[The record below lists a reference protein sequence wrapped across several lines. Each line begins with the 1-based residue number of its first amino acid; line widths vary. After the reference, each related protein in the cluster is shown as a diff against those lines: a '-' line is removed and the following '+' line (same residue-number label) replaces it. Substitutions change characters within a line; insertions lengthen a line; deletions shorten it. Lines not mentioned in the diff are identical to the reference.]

1 MSSTPPPTSRRER
14 PAKPALTRQVIVRAA
29 LDVVREEGLERLT
42 LRRLAT
48 ELDTGAASLYVYF
61 RNVAELHAGVLDEL
75 LGTIELRGGEGDW
88 RTRLT
93 GVLRSYTQVLFEQPS
108 LARSAMV
115 SRPTGPHYLALLE
128 TLLALLAEGGVPD
141 DRAAWG
147 VDQLLLYATSS
158 AVEHGTRGETTS
170 GEDEFN
176 ALAAA
181 LRAVSATAHPRIA
194 ALGDDLLSGTGS
206 DRFTWGLD
214 VLLNGISRTPR
225 PRR

>member
-1 MSSTPPPTSRRER
+1 MAD
-14 PAKPALTRQVIVRAA
+14 PADRSAALLHPGVVRATEPRP
-29 LDVVREEGLERLT
+29 LRDGL
-42 LRRLAT
+42 
-48 ELDTGAASLYVYF
+48 
-61 RNVAELHAGVLDEL
+61 
-75 LGTIELRGGEGDW
+75 
-88 RTRLT
+88 
-93 GVLRSYTQVLFEQPS
+93 
-108 LARSAMV
+108 
-115 SRPTGPHYLALLE
+115 RPTGPHYLALLE

-181 LRAVSATAHPRIA
+181 LRAVSATTHPRIA